1 MPTNSD
7 EQRKLSLEE
16 RIVITSLTSVENLR
30 IHNVESVKKTTDIIS
45 YYVEQIKEPFEEF
58 IKQIN
63 EIHTSFMW
71 ELDRLDHDTL
81 REHFN
86 EGVTIDALKEHVQSV
101 GQYLECTS
109 KILYKFGKLNDE
121 EKQQGSDLVAEK
133 LKIIEEISNPKSNP
147 NACRTCCALSG
158 GAIIGAAIA
167 YLAGAATLAPAIV
180 AVAVFIAATVVGA
193 LVGYGIG
200 KSCEKVS
207 EERQKDRHMSI
218 GTVIKNVLTPECLK
232 SQSQVHP

>member
-1 MPTNSD
+1 MLTNSD

-16 RIVITSLTSVENLR
+16 RIVIMSLTSVENLR
-30 IHNVESVKKTTDIIS
+30 IYNVESVKKTTDTIS
-45 YYVEQIKEPFEEF
+45 YYVEQIKEPSEEF

-71 ELDRLDHDTL
+71 KLDRLDHDTL

-86 EGVTIDALKEHVQSV
+86 EGVTIDALKEYVQSV

-133 LKIIEEISNPKSNP
+133 LKIAEEISKFKSKP
-147 NACRTCCALSG
+147 NVCRTYCALGSG
-158 GAIIGAAIA
+158 TMIGIAIA
-167 YLAGAATLAPAIV
+167 YFAGATALIPATS
-180 AVAVFIAATVVGA
+180 AVAVFIVAAVVGA
-193 LVGYGIG
+193 LIGYGTG
-200 KSCEKVS
+200 KFCEKVS
-207 EERQKDRHMSI
+207 EERQKDPNMST
-218 GTVIKNVLTPECLK
+218 GTAIKNVLTPECLK

>member
-16 RIVITSLTSVENLR
+16 RIVIMSLTSVENLR
-30 IHNVESVKKTTDIIS
+30 IYNVESVKKTTDTIS
-45 YYVEQIKEPFEEF
+45 YYVEQIKEPSEEF

-71 ELDRLDHDTL
+71 KLDRLDHDTL
-81 REHFN
+81 RERFN
-86 EGVTIDALKEHVQSV
+86 EGVTIDALKEYVQSV

-121 EKQQGSDLVAEK
+121 KQQGSDLVAEK
-133 LKIIEEISNPKSNP
+133 LKIIEEISNPKSKP

-158 GAIIGAAIA
+158 GAIIGIAIA
-167 YLAGAATLAPAIV
+167 YS
-180 AVAVFIAATVVGA
+180 
-193 LVGYGIG
+193 
-200 KSCEKVS
+200 SCYCCCC
-207 EERQKDRHMSI
+207 SI
-218 GTVIKNVLTPECLK
+218 YCSHCCWCTGRLWYWKIL
-232 SQSQVHP
+232 